1 MSNLQR
7 SQSTPHVAPQ
17 QPFLIPSASPKAHLH
32 ASARPRIR
40 RHQTSLALTDLVS
53 RSSSHSGHH
62 TPRTEDDPFNLGG
75 FFPSALAAGT
85 PERSEA
91 EWNWLHAD
99 EDTVAEDRINEEE
112 ADDGRS
118 SPHVMFDRAE
128 DARTAEMILQED
140 KLGVLSLRC
149 EFPVFPDLSR
159 LNACPPCDGDRK
171 RNVFRLIGLFSD
183 PDNVVLFIADILST
197 SSSKSQQ
204 TTAYDRLLSPY
215 CDDNPLDDDAVYQ
228 SFAALR
234 DAHAVIVPPRVP
246 AKFDGS
252 GPLFSP
258 VEDATAGKYDEDG
271 SWPATILSQGVGMV
285 LDYLAI

>member
-53 RSSSHSGHH
+53 RSSSHSGHY

-128 DARTAEMILQED
+128 DARTAEMILEED
-140 KLGVLSLRC
+140 KLGVLSLR
-149 EFPVFPDLSR
+149 S
-159 LNACPPCDGDRK
+159 
-171 RNVFRLIGLFSD
+171 
-183 PDNVVLFIADILST
+183 DILST